1 MRMVS
6 KFVSTG
12 SPFDGTHLQGAFETL
27 LAMDFRKGEFAIAG
41 SAALHFLS
49 STAISRG
56 HAGLISRTPH
66 DLDILIVG
74 EARERAKELGIITP
88 SHLGK
93 GYLISLQLGE
103 NKADL
108 LDITTAWPIGPQPQ
122 NEKELASMTH
132 HVEGFRVMEEQWVLE
147 LKHKFNRAKDRP
159 DIEQAAKAMFT
170 SHMSPGKHR
179 TPSN

>member
-1 MRMVS
+1 MAS
-6 KFVSTG
+6 KFFSTG
-12 SPFDGTHLQGAFETL
+12 NPFDATPLQGAFETVV
-27 LAMDFRKGEFAIAG
+27 AMDFCKGEFAIAG
-41 SAALHFLS
+41 SAALHFVS

-56 HAGLISRTPH
+56 FEGLMTRMPH

-74 EARERAKELGIITP
+74 EARERARELGIITP

-108 LDITTAWPIGPQPQ
+108 LDITTAWPVGPQPE
-122 NEKELASMTH
+122 NAKELAAMAH

-147 LKHKFNRAKDRP
+147 LKHQFNRAKDRP
-159 DIEQAAKAMFT
+159 DIEQATKSMFKG
-170 SHMSPGKHR
+170 HFRPANIQISPK
-179 TPSN
+179 